1 MAFLTRTTC
10 RGAPSCRA
18 SGVSLA
24 LPLLDSMI
32 PAATAL
38 GQTAAGGART
48 RLGAIYFPH
57 GAIMNKWT
65 PPAVGA
71 GFELSEILQPL
82 KPFYDQVTVVSSLR
96 HALAYGSGATANHNR
111 SAAAL
116 PERRMSPSRAPRH
129 CSASPWTRWPRAPS
143 HRTPRSRRSS

>member
-1 MAFLTRTTC
+1 MTVMAFLTKAHLSRRTFLQ
-10 RGAPSCRA
+10 GL
-18 SGVSLA
+18 GVSMA

-32 PAATAL
+32 PAATAF

-48 RLGAIYFPH
+48 RFGAIYFPH

-65 PPAVGA
+65 PAAEGA
-71 GFELSEILQPL
+71 GYELTEILQPI

-111 SAAAL
+111 SAAAFL
-116 PERRMSPSRAPRH
+116 SGAFAKPGAK
-129 CSASPWTRWPRAPS
+129 AFLGITADQVAA
-143 HRTPRSRRSS
+143 RTVSQDTP